1 MTLRVVQWAT
11 GSVGVA
17 AIKAVADHPELELV
31 GCWVHSKAKVGTD
44 AGEIAGGAPVGVIA
58 TDSVTGMKRF
68 REAAVA
74 YKQSI
79 GNTTNPSGLKP

>member
-31 GCWVHSKAKVGTD
+31 G
-44 AGEIAGGAPVGVIA
+44 
-58 TDSVTGMKRF
+58 
-68 REAAVA
+68 
-74 YKQSI
+74 
-79 GNTTNPSGLKP
+79 